1 MYYSNCVVFVQ
12 SEVLSGSA
20 CRRYRMDVMR
30 GLGERGDSMSLPG
43 VENLMLHFTPHA
55 DDWSKLP
62 VIVSGEGCYV
72 TDVRGNTYID
82 GLAGLFTTQVGHG
95 RSELAEVAAKQ
106 MKELGFFPSWSFQHP
121 RSLELAAKISEIAPG
136 DLDSTFFVSSGS
148 EAVET
153 VIKLARQYHRAN
165 GEPMRYKFIS
175 RKIAYHGT
183 TMGALSVNGIPA
195 FRAPFEPLLQGFEH
209 VPNTQQDPEGAA
221 DVIGEA
227 IEFGP
232 PETVAAVIL
241 EPVQNAGGCLVPP
254 PDYWRR
260 VREICDRHGVLLA
273 SDAVICAFGR
283 LGEWFGIERFDVVP
297 DMTSFAKGVTSG
309 YLPMG
314 GVVVNERI
322 ASTLKENASMF
333 MHGSTFGGHPVSSA
347 VALENIAIMEREK
360 LLQNV
365 HDLEGHFG
373 DELRRVASDHP
384 VVKEVRGMGFFWA
397 VEINP
402 ERADGTPLEDEEY
415 QKYFKGVVSRKLLEG
430 GLICRFDDKDE
441 PVIQYSPALVSD
453 REVLSRIAEITD
465 YALTELER
473 QLGYRN

>member
-1 MYYSNCVVFVQ
+1 
-12 SEVLSGSA
+12 
-20 CRRYRMDVMR
+20 MDVMR
-30 GLGERGDSMSLPG
+30 GLGEHGDGTPLSG
-43 VENLMLHFTPHA
+43 VENLMLHFTPYA
-55 DDWSKLP
+55 EDWSKLP

-72 TDVRGNTYID
+72 TDDRGNSYID
-82 GLAGLFTTQVGHG
+82 GLAGLFTTQVWHG
-95 RSELAEVAAKQ
+95 RSELAEVAATQ
-106 MKELGFFPSWSFQHP
+106 MKELGFFPNWSFQHP

-136 DLDSTFFVSSGS
+136 DLNSTFFVSSGS

-153 VIKLARQYHRAN
+153 VIKLARQYHKTN
-165 GEPMRYKFIS
+165 GEPGRYKIIS
-175 RKIAYHGT
+175 RDVAYHGT
-183 TMGALSVNGIPA
+183 TMGALSVTGLPV
-195 FRAPFEPLLQGFEH
+195 FKAPFEPLPSGFFH
-209 VPNTQQDPEGAA
+209 VKNTQQDPEGAA
-221 DVIGEA
+221 DA
-227 IEFGP
+227 IEQMIEAEGP
-232 PETVAAVIL
+232 ELVAAVIL

-254 PDYWRR
+254 PDYWKK
-260 VREICDRHGVLLA
+260 VREICDRHGVLLV

-314 GVVVNERI
+314 GVVVGDKM
-322 ASTLKENASMF
+322 ASTLKENAPMF

-347 VALENIAIMEREK
+347 VALENIAIIERER

-373 DELRRVASDHP
+373 DELGRMAADHP

-402 ERADGTPLEDEEY
+402 EKADGTPLEGDEY

-430 GLICRFDDKDE
+430 GLICRFDDKDD
-441 PVIQYSPALVSD
+441 PVIQFSPALVSD
-453 REVLSRIAEITD
+453 RDVLSRIAEITD
-465 YALTELER
+465 GALTELEKE
-473 QLGYRN
+473 LGYRG

>member
-1 MYYSNCVVFVQ
+1 
-12 SEVLSGSA
+12 
-20 CRRYRMDVMR
+20 MDVMR
-30 GLGERGDSMSLPG
+30 GLEERGNGKPLSG
-43 VENLMLHFTPHA
+43 VENLMLHFTPY
-55 DDWSKLP
+55 DEDWSKLP

-72 TDVRGNTYID
+72 TDDKGNSYID

-95 RSELAEVAAKQ
+95 RSELAEVAARQ
-106 MKELGFFPSWSFQHP
+106 MKELGFFPNWSFQHP

-136 DLDSTFFVSSGS
+136 DLNSTFFVSSGS

-153 VIKLARQYHRAN
+153 VIKLARQYHKTN
-165 GEPMRYKFIS
+165 GEPGRYKIIS
-175 RKIAYHGT
+175 RDVAYHGT
-183 TMGALSVNGIPA
+183 TMGALSATGLPG
-195 FRAPFEPLLQGFEH
+195 FKAPFEPLPSGFFH
-209 VPNTQQDPEGAA
+209 VRNTQQDPDGAA
-221 DVIGEA
+221 DA
-227 IEFGP
+227 IEQMIEAEGP
-232 PETVAAVIL
+232 ELVAAVIL

-254 PDYWRR
+254 PEYWKK
-260 VREICDRHGVLLA
+260 VREICDRHGVLLV

-314 GVVVNERI
+314 GVVVGDKM
-322 ASTLKENASMF
+322 ASTLKENAPMF

-373 DELRRVASDHP
+373 DELGRMAADHP

-402 ERADGTPLEDEEY
+402 EKADGTPLEGDEY
-415 QKYFKGVVSRKLLEG
+415 QKYFKGVVSRKLMEG
-430 GLICRFDDKDE
+430 GLICRFDDKDD
-441 PVIQYSPALVSD
+441 PVIQFSPALVSD
-453 REVLSRIAEITD
+453 KEVLSRIAEITD
-465 YALTELER
+465 GALTELEK

>member
-1 MYYSNCVVFVQ
+1 
-12 SEVLSGSA
+12 
-20 CRRYRMDVMR
+20 MDVMR
-30 GLGERGDSMSLPG
+30 GLGEHGDATPLAG
-43 VENLMLHFTPHA
+43 VENLMLHFTPYA
-55 DDWSKLP
+55 EDWSKLP
-62 VIVSGEGCYV
+62 VIVSGEGSYV
-72 TDVRGNTYID
+72 TDDKGNTFID

-95 RSELAEVAAKQ
+95 RTELADAASRQ
-106 MKELGFFPSWSFQHP
+106 MKELGFFPNWSFQHP

-136 DLDSTFFVSSGS
+136 DLNSTFFVSSGS

-153 VIKLARQYHRAN
+153 VIKLARQYHKAN
-165 GEPMRYKFIS
+165 GEPGRYKIIS
-175 RKIAYHGT
+175 RDVAYHGT
-183 TMGALSVNGIPA
+183 TMGALSVTGLPG
-195 FRAPFEPLLQGFEH
+195 FKAPFEPLPSGFFH
-209 VPNTQQDPEGAA
+209 VKNTQQDPEGAA
-221 DVIGEA
+221 DA
-227 IEFGP
+227 IEQMIETEGP
-232 PETVAAVIL
+232 ELVAAVIL

-254 PDYWRR
+254 LDYWKR
-260 VREICDRHGVLLA
+260 VREICDKHGVLLA

-314 GVVVNERI
+314 GVVVNDRI
-322 ASTLKENASMF
+322 ASTLKQNASMF

-365 HDLEGHFG
+365 HDLEGHFR
-373 DELRRVASDHP
+373 DELERMAADHP
-384 VVKEVRGMGFFWA
+384 VVKEVRGMGFFWS

-402 ERADGTPLEDEEY
+402 ERPDGTPLAEDEY
-415 QKYFKGVVSRKLLEG
+415 QKYFKGVVSRKLVEG
-430 GLICRFDDKDE
+430 GLICRFDDKDD

-465 YALTELER
+465 GALTELER
-473 QLGYRN
+473 ELGYRR

>member
-1 MYYSNCVVFVQ
+1 
-12 SEVLSGSA
+12 
-20 CRRYRMDVMR
+20 MDVMR
-30 GLGERGDSMSLPG
+30 GLGERGNETSLAG
-43 VENLMLHFTPHA
+43 VENLMLHFTPYSE
-55 DDWSKLP
+55 DWSKLP
-62 VIVSGEGCYV
+62 IIVSGEGCYV
-72 TDVRGNTYID
+72 TDDKGNDYID

-95 RSELAEVAAKQ
+95 RSELGEVAAKQ
-106 MKELGFFPSWSFQHP
+106 MKELGFFPNWSFQHP
-121 RSLELAAKISEIAPG
+121 RSLELAAKISDIAPA
-136 DLDSTFFVSSGS
+136 DLNSTFFVSSGS

-153 VIKLARQYHRAN
+153 VIKLARQYHKTN
-165 GEPMRYKFIS
+165 GEPGRYKIIS
-175 RKIAYHGT
+175 RNVAYHGT
-183 TMGALSVNGIPA
+183 TMGALSVTGLPG
-195 FRAPFEPLLQGFEH
+195 FKAPFEPLPSGFFH
-209 VPNTQQDPEGAA
+209 VKNTQQDPEGAA
-221 DVIGEA
+221 DA
-227 IEFGP
+227 IEQMIEAEGP
-232 PETVAAVIL
+232 ELVAAVIL

-260 VREICDRHGVLLA
+260 VREICDKHGVLLA

-314 GVVVNERI
+314 GVVVNDRI

-430 GLICRFDDKDE
+430 GLICRFDDKDD

-453 REVLSRIAEITD
+453 REILSRIAEITD
-465 YALTELER
+465 GALTELEKE
-473 QLGYRN
+473 LGYRG

>member
-1 MYYSNCVVFVQ
+1 
-12 SEVLSGSA
+12 
-20 CRRYRMDVMR
+20 MDVMR
-30 GLGERGDSMSLPG
+30 GLGERGDSTPLAG
-43 VENLMLHFTPHA
+43 VENLMLHFTPYA
-55 DDWSKLP
+55 EDWSKLP
-62 VIVSGEGCYV
+62 VIVSGEGSYV
-72 TDVRGNTYID
+72 TDDKGRSYID

-95 RSELAEVAAKQ
+95 RSELGEVAAAQ
-106 MKELGFFPSWSFQHP
+106 MKELGFFPNWSFQHP
-121 RSLELAAKISEIAPG
+121 RSLELAHKIGEIAPG
-136 DLDSTFFVSSGS
+136 DLNSTFFVSSGS

-153 VIKLARQYHRAN
+153 VIKLARQYHKTN
-165 GEPMRYKFIS
+165 GEPGRYKIIS
-175 RKIAYHGT
+175 RDVAYHGT
-183 TMGALSVNGIPA
+183 TMGALSVTGLPG
-195 FRAPFEPLLQGFEH
+195 FKAPFEPLPSGFFH
-209 VPNTQQDPEGAA
+209 VANTQQDPDGAA
-221 DVIGEA
+221 DA
-227 IEFGP
+227 IERMIEAEGP
-232 PETVAAVIL
+232 ELVAAVIL

-260 VREICDRHGVLLA
+260 VREICDRHGVLLV

-314 GVVVNERI
+314 GVVVNDRI
-322 ASTLKENASMF
+322 AHTLKEKAPMF

-347 VALENIAIMEREK
+347 VALENIAIMEREN

-373 DELRRVASDHP
+373 DELKRMAADHP

-397 VEINP
+397 VEVNP
-402 ERADGTPLEDEEY
+402 ERADGTPLAGDEY

-430 GLICRFDDKDE
+430 GLICRFDDKDD

-453 REVLSRIAEITD
+453 KEVLSKIAEITD
-465 YALTELER
+465 GALTELER
-473 QLGYRN
+473 ELGYRN

>member
-1 MYYSNCVVFVQ
+1 
-12 SEVLSGSA
+12 
-20 CRRYRMDVMR
+20 MDVMR
-30 GLGERGDSMSLPG
+30 GLGEHGESTPLAG
-43 VENLMLHFTPHA
+43 VENLMLHFTPYSE
-55 DDWSKLP
+55 DWSKLP

-72 TDVRGNTYID
+72 TDDRGRRYID

-95 RSELAEVAAKQ
+95 RAELAEVAAKQ
-106 MKELGFFPSWSFQHP
+106 MKELGFFPNWSFQHP

-136 DLDSTFFVSSGS
+136 DLNSTFFVSSGS

-153 VIKLARQYHRAN
+153 VIKIARQYHKVN
-165 GEPMRYKFIS
+165 GEPGRYKIIS
-175 RKIAYHGT
+175 RDVAYHGT
-183 TMGALSVNGIPA
+183 TMGALSVTGLPS
-195 FRAPFEPLLQGFEH
+195 FKAPFEPLPSGFFH
-209 VPNTQQDPEGAA
+209 VKNTQQDPEGAA
-221 DVIGEA
+221 DA
-227 IEFGP
+227 IEQMIEAEGP
-232 PETVAAVIL
+232 ELVAAVIL

-260 VREICDRHGVLLA
+260 VREICDRHGVLLV

-314 GVVVNERI
+314 GVVVNDKI
-322 ASTLKENASMF
+322 AHTLKDGASMF

-347 VALENIAIMEREK
+347 VALENIAIMEREN

-373 DELRRVASDHP
+373 DELRRMAADHP

-402 ERADGTPLEDEEY
+402 EKADGTPLEGDEY
-415 QKYFKGVVSRKLLEG
+415 QKYFKGVLSRKLMEG

-441 PVIQYSPALVSD
+441 PVIQFSPALVSD

-465 YALTELER
+465 DALTELEKE
-473 QLGYRN
+473 LGYRG

>member
-1 MYYSNCVVFVQ
+1 
-12 SEVLSGSA
+12 
-20 CRRYRMDVMR
+20 MR
-30 GLGERGDSMSLPG
+30 GLEERGNGKPLSG
-43 VENLMLHFTPHA
+43 VENLMLHFTPY
-55 DDWSKLP
+55 DEDWSKLP

-72 TDVRGNTYID
+72 TDDKGNSYID

-95 RSELAEVAAKQ
+95 RSELAEVAARQ
-106 MKELGFFPSWSFQHP
+106 MKELGFFPNWSFQHP

-136 DLDSTFFVSSGS
+136 DLNSTFFVSSGS

-153 VIKLARQYHRAN
+153 VIKLARQYHKTN
-165 GEPMRYKFIS
+165 GEPGRYKIIS
-175 RKIAYHGT
+175 RDVAYHGT
-183 TMGALSVNGIPA
+183 TMGALSATGLPG
-195 FRAPFEPLLQGFEH
+195 FKAPFEPLPSGFFH
-209 VPNTQQDPEGAA
+209 VRNTQQDPDGAA
-221 DVIGEA
+221 DA
-227 IEFGP
+227 IEQMIEAEGP
-232 PETVAAVIL
+232 ELVAAVIL

-254 PDYWRR
+254 PEYWKK
-260 VREICDRHGVLLA
+260 VREICDRHGVLLV

-314 GVVVNERI
+314 GVVVGDKM
-322 ASTLKENASMF
+322 ASTLKENAPMF

-373 DELRRVASDHP
+373 DELGRMAADHP

-402 ERADGTPLEDEEY
+402 EKADGTPLEGDEY
-415 QKYFKGVVSRKLLEG
+415 QKYFKGVVSRKLMEG
-430 GLICRFDDKDE
+430 GLICRFDDKDD
-441 PVIQYSPALVSD
+441 PVIQFSPALVSD
-453 REVLSRIAEITD
+453 KEVLSRIAEITD
-465 YALTELER
+465 GALTELEK

>member
-1 MYYSNCVVFVQ
+1 
-12 SEVLSGSA
+12 
-20 CRRYRMDVMR
+20 MDVMR
-30 GLGERGDSMSLPG
+30 GLGEGEDRTPLAG
-43 VENLMLHFTPHA
+43 VENLMLHFTPYA
-55 DDWSKLP
+55 EDWSKLP

-72 TDVRGNTYID
+72 TDDRGNRYID

-95 RSELAEVAAKQ
+95 RTELGEVAARQ
-106 MKELGFFPSWSFQHP
+106 MKELGFFPNWSFQHP

-153 VIKLARQYHRAN
+153 VIKLSRQYHKAN
-165 GEPMRYKFIS
+165 GEASRYKIIS

-183 TMGALSVNGIPA
+183 TMGALSVTGLPS
-195 FRAPFEPLLQGFEH
+195 FKAPFEPLLQGFMH

-221 DVIGEA
+221 DAIEEA

-260 VREICDRHGVLLA
+260 VREICDRHGVLLV

-297 DMTSFAKGVTSG
+297 DMTSFAKGITSG

-314 GVVVNERI
+314 GVVVNEKMSR
-322 ASTLKENASMF
+322 TLKENAPMF
-333 MHGSTFGGHPVSSA
+333 MHGSTFGGHPVSAA
-347 VALENIAIMEREK
+347 VAAENIRIIERERLLENVR
-360 LLQNV
+360 N
-365 HDLEGHFG
+365 LEGYFEG
-373 DELRRVASDHP
+373 ELRRLAEQHP
-384 VVKEVRGMGFFWA
+384 IVKEIRGMGFFWA
-397 VEINP
+397 VEVNA
-402 ERADGTPLEDEEY
+402 ERADGTPLEGDEY
-415 QKYFKGVVSRKLLEG
+415 QRYFKGVVSHKLLEG

-441 PVIQYSPALVSD
+441 PVIQFSPALVAD
-453 REVLSRIAEITD
+453 REVIGRIAEVTD
-465 YALTELER
+465 AALAELER
-473 QLGYRN
+473 ELGYRS

>member
-1 MYYSNCVVFVQ
+1 
-12 SEVLSGSA
+12 
-20 CRRYRMDVMR
+20 MDVMR
-30 GLGERGDSMSLPG
+30 GLGERGNGKSLSG
-43 VENLMLHFTPHA
+43 VENLMLHFTPY
-55 DDWSKLP
+55 DEDWSKLP

-72 TDVRGNTYID
+72 TDDRGNSYID

-95 RSELAEVAAKQ
+95 RSELAEVAARQ
-106 MKELGFFPSWSFQHP
+106 MKELGFFPNWSFQHP

-136 DLDSTFFVSSGS
+136 DLNSTFFVSSGS

-153 VIKLARQYHRAN
+153 VIKLARQYHKTN
-165 GEPMRYKFIS
+165 GEPGRYKIIS
-175 RKIAYHGT
+175 RDVAYHGT
-183 TMGALSVNGIPA
+183 TMGALSATGLPG
-195 FRAPFEPLLQGFEH
+195 FKAPFEPLPSGFFH
-209 VPNTQQDPEGAA
+209 VRNTQQDPEGAA
-221 DVIGEA
+221 DA
-227 IEFGP
+227 IEQMIEAEGP
-232 PETVAAVIL
+232 ELVAAVIL

-254 PDYWRR
+254 PEYWKK
-260 VREICDRHGVLLA
+260 VREICDRHGVLLV

-314 GVVVNERI
+314 GVVVGDKI
-322 ASTLKENASMF
+322 ASTIKENAPMF

-373 DELRRVASDHP
+373 DELGRMAADHP

-402 ERADGTPLEDEEY
+402 ERADGTPLEGDEY
-415 QKYFKGVVSRKLLEG
+415 QKYFKGVVSRKLMEG
-430 GLICRFDDKDE
+430 GLICRFDDKDD
-441 PVIQYSPALVSD
+441 PVIQFSPALVSD
-453 REVLSRIAEITD
+453 REVISKIAEITD
-465 YALTELER
+465 GALTELEKE
-473 QLGYRN
+473 LGYRG